1 MTNSKESTENLVNKE
16 LMFTSCE
23 YYYGRER
30 LHAVAPIHSDF
41 LKHPVYQYLQ
51 VVDLK
56 SDVENIVKLSREGLK
71 EEIKKRETGCSK
83 NIAPRASA
91 HQ

>member
-1 MTNSKESTENLVNKE
+1 MLKTQNFFRKIYKEKQNIWKSALMTNLKESTENLVNKE

-30 LHAVAPIHSDF
+30 LHWLYSLRLF
-41 LKHPVYQYLQ
+41 KHPVYQYLQ

-56 SDVENIVKLSREGLK
+56 SDVENIVKLSRED
-71 EEIKKRETGCSK
+71 
-83 NIAPRASA
+83 
-91 HQ
+91 